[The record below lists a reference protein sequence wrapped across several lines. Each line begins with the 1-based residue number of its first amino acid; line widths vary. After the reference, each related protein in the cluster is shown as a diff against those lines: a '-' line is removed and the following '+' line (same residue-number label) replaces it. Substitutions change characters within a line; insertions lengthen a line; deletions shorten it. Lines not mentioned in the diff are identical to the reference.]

1 MKNILITGSS
11 GYIGQHLVKL
21 LQENYEVYGIDNKE
35 CPNDLLSPEKFMA
48 IDIRY
53 DIDDFLFHLSDW
65 PEVWD
70 CVIHLAALVR
80 VNESVEQPYR
90 YYNTNIEGTAKILQ
104 GIRYKNFIFAST
116 GAAENPISPYALSK
130 RVAEDIVHE
139 FCHTNY
145 YTIFRFY
152 NVIGTDGI
160 IQPTNPDG
168 LFSNLIKAERNG
180 TFNLFGTDYN
190 TFDGSPIRD
199 YVHVMEICHAIRE
212 AIEKPANGL
221 ENLGH
226 GIGHSVKEMIAKY
239 QEVNNCKFDVVP
251 CQRREG
257 DLEYS
262 VLDNVSLY
270 MQELY
275 TFDELMKAR

>member
-80 VNESVEQPYR
+80 VNESVLQPST
-90 YYNTNIEGTAKILQ
+90 YYNTNINGTQNVLYGTK
-104 GIRYKNFIFAST
+104 YKNFIFAST

-139 FCHTNY
+139 HCHTGN

-168 LFSNLIKAERNG
+168 LFYNLMKAEKNG
-180 TFNLFGTDYN
+180 TFNLYGTDYN
-190 TFDGSPIRD
+190 TPDGTAVRD
-199 YVHVMEICHAIRE
+199 YVHVLEICHALRD
-212 AIEKPANGL
+212 AIERPANGL

-226 GIGHSVKEMIAKY
+226 GKGHSVLEMATKY

-262 VLDNVSLY
+262 VLDNVSSY